1 MATDA
6 YRDPIYN
13 LKAVV
18 EKTGVTADA
27 LRAWERRYGL
37 PDPAR
42 TEAGHRIY
50 SQRDI
55 DLIKW
60 LVARQEEGLRI
71 GRAVKLWRSL
81 EDEGQDPLRSMPL
94 LSETPRERL
103 PAGDTVAE
111 LREEWL
117 AACLAFDEKTAE
129 HALTRAFAMY
139 PPELVCSEVI
149 GAAIDQIGESWY
161 EGKVTPQ
168 QEHFASQLAMRRL
181 KTLLD
186 ATPPPTRRGRIL
198 AACPPEE
205 EHTLGLLTFAL
216 LLRRAGWDVVYLG
229 ANVPLKEMEQTLKA
243 ANPDLVVLSAQ
254 RLHTAAGLLDMARL
268 AQEQDTPVAFGGR
281 IFNQEPALR
290 NRIPGHFLGSTLD
303 QGVRQV
309 EHLMTTAH
317 HTPDV
322 DLPSEAEEEARSH
335 YRDERAT
342 IERDVWEAVRAD
354 AGDHRTVQ
362 QLNEAIGRA
371 IEAALI
377 FGSMDLLSGYLGW
390 LRSLDERRRPPAG
403 FLDRYLRAYHQ
414 AAEDHLDERGA
425 PIVRWLVEQVAQQA
439 KRAGA
444 PE

>member
-55 DLIKW
+55 DLIRW

-94 LSETPRERL
+94 PAEALRERS
-103 PAGDTVAE
+103 PTGDTVAK
-111 LREEWL
+111 LRQEWL
-117 AACLAFDEKTAE
+117 TACLAFDEAAAE
-129 HALTRAFAMY
+129 QALARAFAMY
-139 PPELVCSEVI
+139 PPELVCSEII
-149 GAAIDQIGESWY
+149 GAAIDQIGQSWY
-161 EGKVTPQ
+161 EGEVSPQ

-186 ATPPPTRRGRIL
+186 AVPPPTRRGRIL
-198 AACPPEE
+198 AVCPPEE

-216 LLRRAGWDVVYLG
+216 LIRRAGWDVVYLG
-229 ANVPLKEMEQTLKA
+229 ANVPLKEMEQTLEA
-243 ANPDLVVLSAQ
+243 TDPDLVVLSAQ
-254 RLHTAAGLLDMARL
+254 QLHTAVGLLDLARL
-268 AQEQDTPVAFGGR
+268 VQEQDIPVAFGGR

-290 NRIPGHFLGSTLD
+290 SRIPGHFLGSSLD
-303 QGVRQV
+303 QGIRQV
-309 EHLMTTAH
+309 EQLMTTARP
-317 HTPDV
+317 TPEV
-322 DLPSEAEEEARSH
+322 ALPSQADEEARSH
-335 YRDERAT
+335 YLDERAA
-342 IERDVWEAVRAD
+342 IERDVWRAIKAHASD
-354 AGDHRTVQ
+354 PQEVQ
-362 QLNEAIGRA
+362 ETNEAIGRA

-377 FGSMDLLSGYLGW
+377 FGSMDLLGNYLGW
-390 LRSLDERRRPPAG
+390 LRSLDERHRPSVA
-403 FLDRYLRAYHQ
+403 LLESYLRAYHQ
-414 AAEDHLDERGA
+414 AAAEHLDGRGA
-425 PIVRWLVEQVAQQA
+425 PVVEWLGKQVAQHA
-439 KRAGA
+439 ERASTRG
-444 PE
+444 